1 MKLLPLLLI
10 LALPTVTSD
19 KRDITVLRRDSS
31 HSNEYALMPHL
42 SPVVFVRQVAG
53 HPMAEKGN
61 LSCHWS
67 QLVDSKTGLPLVEG
81 DCDNDVKLV
90 ITGIDLNY

>member
-1 MKLLPLLLI
+1 MKTLPLLLM
-10 LALPTVTSD
+10 LALPTVMSD
-19 KRDITVLRRDSS
+19 KRDITVLRRDST
-31 HSNEYALMPHL
+31 HVNEYALMPHL

-53 HPMAEKGN
+53 HPMPEKSN

-67 QLVDSKTGLPLVEG
+67 QLVDSKTGLPSVVG
-81 DCDNDVKLV
+81 DCDENVRLI